1 MSSSLYRLGRL
12 MATLRW
18 KAVGAWIALLV
29 VVGGLAVG
37 LGGTFTSDIEIPGTE
52 GQRGIDAL
60 ANRFPEMGGT
70 SGQVV
75 LVAADGTTVDQHEDE
90 IDELMERIAEVDG
103 VEVATSPF
111 DDLSP
116 GTRTDDDGAIIA
128 QFQMTGQTGS
138 FPEGSVEEITEL
150 VDEASTPSLE
160 AHLGGQVL
168 QSAEVPFGAG
178 EVFGIIAALII
189 LAIVFR
195 SLIPAFIPIVTA
207 IVGVGVSMLALV
219 ALSAGLDIPSV
230 TTALGA
236 MLGLAVG
243 IDYALFILSRHRDQL
258 AHGDDVHESIGKSL
272 ATSGSAVIFAGLT
285 VIIALVGLFITGIP
299 FLTVMG
305 VAAAATVA
313 LSVVVALTMLPAI
326 MGILGERL
334 RPRRARRLMEDNG
347 GVMPEAGPEPAHAA
361 RGGFGRTWVR
371 LVTKV
376 PALTILLVVIGVGA
390 LAIPIKDLEL
400 ALPDLGT
407 EPAGTDARDTY
418 DLVAEEFGPGYNGPL
433 LLTADIINTT
443 DPLGVVDELESDISE
458 LDHVKEIQL
467 ATPNQGADMA
477 VVVVI
482 PEGGPTEQ
490 STKDLVAEM
499 RASAEDWEQ
508 DLKISDVTVT
518 GSTAV
523 GIDVTDKLSGALLPF
538 ALFVVGLSL
547 ILLALVFRSIW
558 VPLKASVGYLFSV
571 VAAFGVTSMVFEYG
585 WFNGPLFV
593 DVNGPVVSFMPIMV
607 MGVLFGLAMDYEV
620 FLVSRMR
627 EEFVHTGDAKGA
639 IERGFTANAPVVTA
653 AALIMVSVFA
663 GFVTSGWFMLQPIAV
678 ALAVGVLVDA
688 FVVRMT
694 FVPAVLALLGRHA
707 WWLPGWL
714 SRLLPTVDVEG
725 EGLAG
730 VLEHRRWTEEHGEH
744 ALRMDETVAP
754 LLGAKGTLGPL
765 TGAVRPGSL
774 LVVRAPDD
782 AARATFLALAAGR
795 IAPTSGVLA
804 VHDRLSPDDLG
815 AVQGRAHWIGAGAP
829 VARRLAEI
837 DGRGVERAVVVI
849 EQLDDLAHAASSVDD
864 TLIERLDALLAEG
877 ATVIVGSRTASPA
890 DAERVL
896 HERLRDPR
904 RLLALSVQRSAA
916 ATPEGALA

>member
-1 MSSSLYRLGRL
+1 

-29 VVGGLAVG
+29 IVGSLAVG

-70 SGQVV
+70 AGQVV
-75 LVAADGTTVDQHEDE
+75 LVAEGGTTVDQHEDE
-90 IDELMERIAEVDG
+90 IDDLMEQIGEVEG
-103 VEVATSPF
+103 VEVAPSPF

-128 QFQMTGQTGS
+128 QFQMTGQTGT
-138 FPEGSVEEITEL
+138 FPESSVEEIRTL
-150 VDEASTPSLE
+150 VDEASTPSLQ

-219 ALSAGLDIPSV
+219 ALSAGLDVPSV

-334 RPRRARRLMEDNG
+334 RPRRARRLMEENG
-347 GVMPEAGPEPAHAA
+347 GVLPEAAPEDAPRA
-361 RGGFGRTWVR
+361 GLRTAWVR

-407 EPAGTDARDTY
+407 EPVGTDARDTY

-443 DPLGVVDELESDISE
+443 DPLGVVDQLESDISD

-490 STKDLVAEM
+490 STKDLVADM
-499 RASAEDWEQ
+499 RAAAPDWEQ
-508 DLKISDVTVT
+508 DLAISDVTVT

-523 GIDVTDKLSGALLPF
+523 GIDVTDKLSAALLPF

-547 ILLALVFRSIW
+547 ILLTLVFRSIW

-571 VAAFGVTSMVFEYG
+571 AAAFGVTSMVFEYG

-639 IERGFTANAPVVTA
+639 IARGFSANASVVTA

-663 GFVTSGWFMLQPIAV
+663 GFVTSGWFMLQPISV

-694 FVPAVLALLGRHA
+694 FVPAVLALLGKHA

-714 SRLLPTVDVEG
+714 ARILPTVDVEG

-730 VLEHRRWTEEHGEH
+730 VLEHRRWTEEHGVH

-754 LLGAKGTLGPL
+754 LLGDRGTLGPL
-765 TGAVRPGSL
+765 TGAILPGSL

-782 AARATFLALAAGR
+782 AARATFLGLAAGR
-795 IAPTSGVLA
+795 VAPTSGVLA
-804 VHDRLSPDDLG
+804 VHDRLSPDDIG

-837 DGRGVERAVVVI
+837 DGRGVERAVIVI
-849 EQLDDLAHAASSVDD
+849 EQLGDLAHAASSVDD
-864 TLIERLDALLAEG
+864 TLIERLDALLAKG
-877 ATVIVGSRTASPA
+877 ATVIVGSRSASPA
-890 DAERVL
+890 EAERIL

-916 ATPEGALA
+916 ATSEGALA

>member
-189 LAIVFR
+189 LTIVFR

-443 DPLGVVDELESDISE
+443 DPLGVVDELETDISA

-523 GIDVTDKLSGALLPF
+523 GIDVIDKLLTLD
-538 ALFVVGLSL
+538 GL
-547 ILLALVFRSIW
+547 
-558 VPLKASVGYLFSV
+558 KYLYDLNS
-571 VAAFGVTSMVFEYG
+571 S
-585 WFNGPLFV
+585 
-593 DVNGPVVSFMPIMV
+593 
-607 MGVLFGLAMDYEV
+607 
-620 FLVSRMR
+620 
-627 EEFVHTGDAKGA
+627 EE
-639 IERGFTANAPVVTA
+639 
-653 AALIMVSVFA
+653 
-663 GFVTSGWFMLQPIAV
+663 
-678 ALAVGVLVDA
+678 
-688 FVVRMT
+688 
-694 FVPAVLALLGRHA
+694 
-707 WWLPGWL
+707 
-714 SRLLPTVDVEG
+714 
-725 EGLAG
+725 
-730 VLEHRRWTEEHGEH
+730 
-744 ALRMDETVAP
+744 
-754 LLGAKGTLGPL
+754 
-765 TGAVRPGSL
+765 
-774 LVVRAPDD
+774 
-782 AARATFLALAAGR
+782 
-795 IAPTSGVLA
+795 
-804 VHDRLSPDDLG
+804 
-815 AVQGRAHWIGAGAP
+815 
-829 VARRLAEI
+829 
-837 DGRGVERAVVVI
+837 
-849 EQLDDLAHAASSVDD
+849 
-864 TLIERLDALLAEG
+864 
-877 ATVIVGSRTASPA
+877 
-890 DAERVL
+890 
-896 HERLRDPR
+896 
-904 RLLALSVQRSAA
+904 
-916 ATPEGALA
+916 